1 LNSFQ
6 ITTSISESQQ
16 SAIMSSTLLAYLSSG
31 LGLVTNIFSQA
42 QTPKDSPETQ
52 PLICDLKFTLLQV
65 NEQSSHQ
72 TITLPDGR
80 TLGFA
85 TFGAE
90 TGPIVFFLH
99 GFGDSR
105 LLGAVYHEPG
115 KEQGLRI
122 VAVDRPGIGLST
134 PQPNRKVLDHANDI
148 CLLAAHLQA
157 ETYSIMGVSGGGPYA
172 LACAYALPAEQLK
185 AVSMVCG
192 FGPFD
197 LTMRNSKW
205 TTYLIFSAFK
215 LFPFLLRW
223 SRAGTVKQI
232 RTETA
237 DTFIA
242 NTKLQLDAW
251 YMRFVGPAAKDAAL
265 LRDDRFLAFVYEA
278 AREGCAHGVEGHMM
292 EYEVMTASDLG
303 FELEDIRADLPIGLW
318 YGREDASADL
328 RVGEALAKVLGG
340 KARLFVR
347 EEAHLSLVFNCR
359 EEILRT
365 MVDRM

>member
-1 LNSFQ
+1 MF
-6 ITTSISESQQ
+6 
-16 SAIMSSTLLAYLSSG
+16 STLLAYVSSG
-31 LGLVTNIFSQA
+31 LGLITNIFSQVQA
-42 QTPKDSPETQ
+42 PKDSSERQ
-52 PLICDLKFTLLQV
+52 PLICDLRSTLLQV

-72 TITLPDGR
+72 TLTLPDDR

-90 TGPIVFFLH
+90 TGPVVFFLH

-148 CLLAAHLQA
+148 RLLAAHLQ
-157 ETYSIMGVSGGGPYA
+157 TKRYSIMGVSGGGPYA

-185 AVSMVCG
+185 TVSIVCG
-192 FGPFD
+192 MGPFD

-215 LFPFLLRW
+215 MFPFLLRW

-232 RTETA
+232 QTETA
-237 DTFIA
+237 ETFIA
-242 NTKLQLDAW
+242 NTKLQLGAW
-251 YMRFVGPAAKDAAL
+251 YMRFIGPTAKDAAL
-265 LRDDRFLAFVYEA
+265 LRDERFLAFVYEA
-278 AREGCAHGVEGHMM
+278 AREGCAHGVEGHLMD
-292 EYEVMTASDLG
+292 YEALTASDLG
-303 FELEDIRADLPIGLW
+303 FQLEDIRADLPIDLW
-318 YGREDASADL
+318 YGREDGSVDL
-328 RVGEALAKVLGG
+328 RVGEALAKALGG
-340 KARLFVR
+340 RARLFVR
-347 EEAHLSLVFNCR
+347 DEAHLSLAFGCR

>member
-1 LNSFQ
+1 MF
-6 ITTSISESQQ
+6 
-16 SAIMSSTLLAYLSSG
+16 STLLAHVSSA
-31 LGLVTNIFSQA
+31 LGLITNIFSQVQA
-42 QTPKDSPETQ
+42 PKDSSETQ
-52 PLICDLKFTLLQV
+52 PLICDLRSTLLQI

-72 TITLPDGR
+72 TFTLPDDR

-90 TGPIVFFLH
+90 TGPIIFFLH

-105 LLGAVYHEPG
+105 LLGALLHEPG

-148 CLLAAHLQA
+148 RLLAAHLQA
-157 ETYSIMGVSGGGPYA
+157 KTYSIMGVSGGGPYA

-185 AVSMVCG
+185 TVSIICG
-192 FGPFD
+192 MGPFD
-197 LTMRNSKW
+197 LTMRNSQW

-215 LFPFLLRW
+215 LFPLLLRW

-242 NTKLQLDAW
+242 NTKLQLGA
-251 YMRFVGPAAKDAAL
+251 
-265 LRDDRFLAFVYEA
+265 
-278 AREGCAHGVEGHMM
+278 
-292 EYEVMTASDLG
+292 
-303 FELEDIRADLPIGLW
+303 
-318 YGREDASADL
+318 
-328 RVGEALAKVLGG
+328 
-340 KARLFVR
+340 
-347 EEAHLSLVFNCR
+347 
-359 EEILRT
+359 
-365 MVDRM
+365 